1 MKVTKL
7 DKKQN
12 RYYVDTAKQPIN
24 IVGAK
29 AVGKPI
35 TKLAMYESF
44 GEPKKISDMLKA
56 AREVLEGEGFTPAQA
71 RRASEECNN
80 SAEQAAKATLKYIN
94 ELLKDKYPDAISFME
109 EQLNKEVKQ

>member
-44 GEPKKISDMLKA
+44 GEPKKYRICSKRQERFWFRGRILLRLKQ
-56 AREVLEGEGFTPAQA
+56 RL
-71 RRASEECNN
+71 RATWRGNLN
-80 SAEQAAKATLKYIN
+80 VKR
-94 ELLKDKYPDAISFME
+94 KDKYPDAVDYIEKS
-109 EQLNKEVKQ
+109 